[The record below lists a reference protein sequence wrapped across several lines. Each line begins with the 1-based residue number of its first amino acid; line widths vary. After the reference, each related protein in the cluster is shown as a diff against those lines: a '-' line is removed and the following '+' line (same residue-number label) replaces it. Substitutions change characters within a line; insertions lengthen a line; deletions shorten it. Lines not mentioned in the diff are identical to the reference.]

1 MRITAKLLDTHD
13 ACESQVA
20 VFRKTF
26 PRGTKVT
33 LAAIAKARKVGLSV
47 EWIAEL
53 LPASARKVRDAA
65 TAPAYKVFNAAIA
78 DARKVR
84 DAATADALVEAFKET
99 P

>member
-1 MRITAKLLDTHD
+1 MRITAKLLEAHD
-13 ACESQVA
+13 ACESQV
-20 VFRKTF
+20 VLFRKTF

-53 LPASARKVRDAA
+53 LPPSARK
-65 TAPAYKVFNAAIA
+65 AYNEAIA
-78 DARKVR
+78 P
-84 DAATADALVEAFKET
+84 ALVEAFKET